1 MLKERSK
8 KKNLEA
14 CVLEVFEL
22 SCMRVRDCWEVLF
35 EEDLT
40 VEWLVVRL
48 LLAVLGVSK
57 RRIGWFVVWFSS
69 VPDFTEG

>member
-1 MLKERSK
+1 M
-8 KKNLEA
+8 
-14 CVLEVFEL
+14 LEVFEL

-57 RRIGWFVVWFSS
+57 RRVGWFVV
-69 VPDFTEG
+69 